1 MWHWLW
7 DWVVRWIGI
16 SFCYSRL
23 EEQERNCFR
32 VLEKVMVESLTKL
45 LPAVKQET
53 ENVMNGLGDSA
64 NVIVQAGYQSFG
76 GT

>member
-1 MWHWLW
+1 
-7 DWVVRWIGI
+7 
-16 SFCYSRL
+16 
-23 EEQERNCFR
+23 
-32 VLEKVMVESLTKL
+32 MVESLTKL

-53 ENVMNGLGDSA
+53 ENVTNGLGDPA

>member
-1 MWHWLW
+1 
-7 DWVVRWIGI
+7 
-16 SFCYSRL
+16 
-23 EEQERNCFR
+23 
-32 VLEKVMVESLTKL
+32 MVESLTKL

-53 ENVMNGLGDSA
+53 ENVMNGLGDPG